1 MPSQPFPSRQ
11 AGTPPAVRPVLDA
24 LDRLQQRPVG
34 TPEAHRARA
43 GQALVERL
51 GPSAARTSDAY
62 VRGATSLLADHTHIT
77 RGFALLLPLPE
88 GAAVAVRATDA
99 GQSSAVAAGDEQVWA
114 LGEEVQDRPAW
125 VRVVAQLVRR
135 VLPAGTY
142 VDLAV
147 RSAVPAACADAY
159 WASLSLAL
167 GHALR
172 DLFDLPHTEADL
184 RAAVSEVLAAV
195 LGRPF
200 SVAYVLA
207 ATAQPDHLALV
218 DTQAAEQLSLPV
230 PPPDALGWALIDTH
244 LGALR
249 PPAFYRKRQE
259 QVQEALERLRRRVFG
274 GLPSFRDLEHRDLE
288 RALDQ
293 LPARYRPVVRHVV
306 TENRRVQRMVVALDK
321 QDWQM
326 LGALML
332 ISHGSM
338 RGDYDSSH
346 ALVDY
351 LVSEV
356 QARTIDGLYGATL
369 TDREGMV
376 LVAGRPFVLPQAL
389 DAIAD
394 AAEAHTGTR
403 PGIRLL

>member
-1 MPSQPFPSRQ
+1 M
-11 AGTPPAVRPVLDA
+11 RPVLDA

-34 TPEAHRARA
+34 TPEAHRARVER
-43 GQALVERL
+43 ALVERL
-51 GPSAARTSDAY
+51 GPSAARTSVAY
-62 VRGATSLLADHTHIT
+62 VRGATGLLADHTHVT
-77 RGFALLLPLPE
+77 QGFALLLPLPE
-88 GAAVAVRATDA
+88 GTAVAARATDA

-114 LGEEVQDRPAW
+114 LDGDNRVPAW
-125 VRVVAQLVRR
+125 VRVVTQLTQRI
-135 VLPAGTY
+135 LPAGTH

-159 WASLSLAL
+159 WTSLGLAV

-172 DLFDLPHTEADL
+172 DLFELPHTDADL
-184 RAAVSEVLAAV
+184 RAIVREVLAAV
-195 LGRPF
+195 LRRPF
-200 SVAYVLA
+200 SVAYLLA
-207 ATAQPDHLALV
+207 ATTHPDHLALA
-218 DTQAAEQLSLPV
+218 DTQAAEQLPLPL
-230 PPPDALGWALIDTH
+230 PPSDALGWALIDTQ
-244 LGALR
+244 LGPLR
-249 PPAFYRKRQE
+249 PPAFYRQREE
-259 QVQEALERLRRRVFG
+259 QVLGALERLRRSVFG
-274 GLPSFRDLEHRDLE
+274 GLPSFRDLEHRDLN

-346 ALVDY
+346 ETVDY
-351 LVSEV
+351 IVSEV
-356 QARTIDGLYGATL
+356 QARTIDGLYGATM

-403 PGIRLL
+403 PTTQLL